1 MAMLG
6 VVFERHGGFPD
17 SEWDYLATT
26 VPRQPVAATGP
37 CNTVARATIERFFA
51 TCVKIDPRVSTR
63 LNLLLTSL
71 PNGLPRARL
80 QDCVNRLRPFCRG
93 VGYYVDE

>member
-37 CNTVARATIERFFA
+37 CNTVPRTASMMALIPGMRCYLVILPIVVINSSTLCRWSVTSPEANASAT
-51 TCVKIDPRVSTR
+51 
-63 LNLLLTSL
+63 
-71 PNGLPRARL
+71 
-80 QDCVNRLRPFCRG
+80 Q
-93 VGYYVDE
+93 